1 MPLSTTAF
9 DSIIIIKLIK
19 MARNDY
25 NFEMEDV
32 AEDVQSPQ
40 EKVASSVE
48 NKDNSNVDNS
58 YERKRLESNLALL
71 KEVEELARS
80 INEKYNEINA
90 MYETAIKDERDRLQG
105 LKNILEQCESM
116 YSNISSYIDSAKNAL
131 ANITVTISEEARDNI
146 KEGVQKGVQEAYAD
160 ERKKHIDELETY
172 KKEFLV
178 SFKRDLNDTALEVVD
193 EVRKSYKGM
202 FWKTFIISNACMLIT
217 MAALIKI
224 FGDAYTWLAIVGIL
238 LICVDVCVWVYRYLD
253 RFGSK

>member
-1 MPLSTTAF
+1 MPLSTTTF

-25 NFEMEDV
+25 NFGMEDV

-40 EKVASSVE
+40 KKVASSVE

-71 KEVEELARS
+71 NEVEELARS
-80 INEKYNEINA
+80 INEKYNEI
-90 MYETAIKDERDRLQG
+90 TAIGDERDRLQG

-131 ANITVTISEEARDNI
+131 ANITVTISEEARNNI

-178 SFKRDLNDTALEVVD
+178 SFKRDLNDAALEVVD
-193 EVRKSYKGM
+193 EVRKSYKCM
-202 FWKTFIISNACMLIT
+202 FWRTLIIAMACMCIT
-217 MAALIKI
+217 LTALIKI
-224 FGDAYTWLAIVGIL
+224 FGDAYAWLAIVGIL
-238 LICVDVCVWVYRYLD
+238 LVGVDFCVWVYRYSKM
-253 RFGSK
+253 FGSK

>member
-40 EKVASSVE
+40 KKVASSVE

-90 MYETAIKDERDRLQG
+90 MYETAIGNERDRLQG

-178 SFKRDLNDTALEVVD
+178 SFKRDINNAALEVVD
-193 EVRKSYKGM
+193 DVRKSYKGM
-202 FWKTFIISNACMLIT
+202 FWRTFIIATACMCIT
-217 MAALIKI
+217 LTALIKI
-224 FGDAYTWLAIVGIL
+224 FGDAYAWLAIVGIL
-238 LICVDVCVWVYRYLD
+238 LVGVDFCVWIYRYSKM
-253 RFGSK
+253 FGSK

>member
-1 MPLSTTAF
+1 MPLSTTTF

-90 MYETAIKDERDRLQG
+90 MYETAIGNEKGRLQG
-105 LKNILEQCESM
+105 LKNILEQCKSM
-116 YSNISSYIDSAKNAL
+116 YSNISSYIGSAQGKFS
-131 ANITVTISEEARDNI
+131 IE
-146 KEGVQKGVQEAYAD
+146 VQKFEGFQ
-160 ERKKHIDELETY
+160 
-172 KKEFLV
+172 
-178 SFKRDLNDTALEVVD
+178 AL
-193 EVRKSYKGM
+193 
-202 FWKTFIISNACMLIT
+202 
-217 MAALIKI
+217 
-224 FGDAYTWLAIVGIL
+224 
-238 LICVDVCVWVYRYLD
+238 
-253 RFGSK
+253 

>member
-1 MPLSTTAF
+1 MPLSTTTF

-25 NFEMEDV
+25 NFGMEDV

-71 KEVEELARS
+71 NEVEELARS

-90 MYETAIKDERDRLQG
+90 MYETAIGDERDRLQG

-131 ANITVTISEEARDNI
+131 ATITVTMSEEARGNI
-146 KEGVQKGVQEAYAD
+146 KEGVQEGVQEAYAD

-178 SFKRDLNDTALEVVD
+178 SFKRDLNDAALEVVD

-202 FWKTFIISNACMLIT
+202 FWKTLIIAYACMLIT
-217 MAALIKI
+217 TTAVYKI
-224 FGDAYTWLAIVGIL
+224 FGDSYAWLAIVGIL
-238 LICVDVCVWVYRYLD
+238 LVGVDFCVWIYRFVD

>member
-1 MPLSTTAF
+1 MPLSTTTF

-90 MYETAIKDERDRLQG
+90 MYETAIGNEKGRLQG
-105 LKNILEQCESM
+105 LKI
-116 YSNISSYIDSAKNAL
+116 
-131 ANITVTISEEARDNI
+131 
-146 KEGVQKGVQEAYAD
+146 
-160 ERKKHIDELETY
+160 
-172 KKEFLV
+172 
-178 SFKRDLNDTALEVVD
+178 
-193 EVRKSYKGM
+193 
-202 FWKTFIISNACMLIT
+202 FWSNAKACIQ
-217 MAALIKI
+217 I
-224 FGDAYTWLAIVGIL
+224 FL
-238 LICVDVCVWVYRYLD
+238 LILAVLRMLWQT
-253 RFGSK
+253 

>member
-1 MPLSTTAF
+1 MPLSTTTF

-25 NFEMEDV
+25 NFGMEDV

-71 KEVEELARS
+71 NEVEELARS

-90 MYETAIKDERDRLQG
+90 MYETAIGDERDRLQG

-146 KEGVQKGVQEAYAD
+146 KEGVQEAYAD

-178 SFKRDLNDTALEVVD
+178 SFKRDLNDAALEVVD

-202 FWKTFIISNACMLIT
+202 FWRTLIIAMACMCIT
-217 MAALIKI
+217 LTALIKI
-224 FGDAYTWLAIVGIL
+224 FGDAYAWLAIVGIL
-238 LICVDVCVWVYRYLD
+238 LVGVDFCVWVYRYSKM
-253 RFGSK
+253 FGSK

>member
-1 MPLSTTAF
+1 MPLSTTTF

-25 NFEMEDV
+25 NFGMEDV

-90 MYETAIKDERDRLQG
+90 MYETAIGNERDRLQG
-105 LKNILEQCESM
+105 LKNILEQCKSM
-116 YSNISSYIDSAKNAL
+116 YSNISSYIDSNDFL
-131 ANITVTISEEARDNI
+131 GI
-146 KEGVQKGVQEAYAD
+146 KDSSREDG
-160 ERKKHIDELETY
+160 
-172 KKEFLV
+172 
-178 SFKRDLNDTALEVVD
+178 
-193 EVRKSYKGM
+193 
-202 FWKTFIISNACMLIT
+202 
-217 MAALIKI
+217 AALQIASGSNTPGQA
-224 FGDAYTWLAIVGIL
+224 FFVTNNGDGTYNIL
-238 LICVDVCVWVYRYLD
+238 M
-253 RFGSK
+253 

>member
-1 MPLSTTAF
+1 MPLSTTTF

-90 MYETAIKDERDRLQG
+90 MYETAIGNEKGRLQG
-105 LKNILEQCESM
+105 LKK
-116 YSNISSYIDSAKNAL
+116 YSGAM
-131 ANITVTISEEARDNI
+131 
-146 KEGVQKGVQEAYAD
+146 QKHV
-160 ERKKHIDELETY
+160 
-172 KKEFLV
+172 
-178 SFKRDLNDTALEVVD
+178 FK
-193 EVRKSYKGM
+193 
-202 FWKTFIISNACMLIT
+202 F
-217 MAALIKI
+217 
-224 FGDAYTWLAIVGIL
+224 L
-238 LICVDVCVWVYRYLD
+238 LILAVLRMLWQT
-253 RFGSK
+253 

>member
-1 MPLSTTAF
+1 MPLSTTTF

-90 MYETAIKDERDRLQG
+90 MYETAIGNEKVACRD
-105 LKNILEQCESM
+105 
-116 YSNISSYIDSAKNAL
+116 
-131 ANITVTISEEARDNI
+131 
-146 KEGVQKGVQEAYAD
+146 
-160 ERKKHIDELETY
+160 
-172 KKEFLV
+172 
-178 SFKRDLNDTALEVVD
+178 
-193 EVRKSYKGM
+193 
-202 FWKTFIISNACMLIT
+202 
-217 MAALIKI
+217 
-224 FGDAYTWLAIVGIL
+224 
-238 LICVDVCVWVYRYLD
+238 
-253 RFGSK
+253 

>member
-1 MPLSTTAF
+1 MPLSTTTF

-90 MYETAIKDERDRLQG
+90 MYETAIGNEKGRLQG
-105 LKNILEQCESM
+105 LKNILEQCKSM
-116 YSNISSYIDSAKNAL
+116 YSNIS
-131 ANITVTISEEARDNI
+131 
-146 KEGVQKGVQEAYAD
+146 GHQ
-160 ERKKHIDELETY
+160 
-172 KKEFLV
+172 
-178 SFKRDLNDTALEVVD
+178 
-193 EVRKSYKGM
+193 
-202 FWKTFIISNACMLIT
+202 
-217 MAALIKI
+217 
-224 FGDAYTWLAIVGIL
+224 
-238 LICVDVCVWVYRYLD
+238 
-253 RFGSK
+253 

>member
-40 EKVASSVE
+40 EKVASSVK

-90 MYETAIKDERDRLQG
+90 MYETAIGNERDRLQG

-116 YSNISSYIDSAKNAL
+116 YSNISSL
-131 ANITVTISEEARDNI
+131 LTVLR
-146 KEGVQKGVQEAYAD
+146 
-160 ERKKHIDELETY
+160 
-172 KKEFLV
+172 
-178 SFKRDLNDTALEVVD
+178 
-193 EVRKSYKGM
+193 
-202 FWKTFIISNACMLIT
+202 ML
-217 MAALIKI
+217 
-224 FGDAYTWLAIVGIL
+224 
-238 LICVDVCVWVYRYLD
+238 
-253 RFGSK
+253 

>member
-90 MYETAIKDERDRLQG
+90 MYETAIGDERDRLQG

-116 YSNISSYIDSAKNAL
+116 YSNISSY
-131 ANITVTISEEARDNI
+131 
-146 KEGVQKGVQEAYAD
+146 
-160 ERKKHIDELETY
+160 
-172 KKEFLV
+172 
-178 SFKRDLNDTALEVVD
+178 
-193 EVRKSYKGM
+193 
-202 FWKTFIISNACMLIT
+202 
-217 MAALIKI
+217 
-224 FGDAYTWLAIVGIL
+224 
-238 LICVDVCVWVYRYLD
+238 
-253 RFGSK
+253 

>member
-1 MPLSTTAF
+1 MPLSTTTF

-25 NFEMEDV
+25 NFGMKDV

-48 NKDNSNVDNS
+48 NKDNSNVANS

-90 MYETAIKDERDRLQG
+90 MYETAIGDERDRLQG

-146 KEGVQKGVQEAYAD
+146 KKGVQKGVQEAYAD

-178 SFKRDLNDTALEVVD
+178 SFKSDINNAALEVVD
-193 EVRKSYKGM
+193 GVRKSYKGM
-202 FWKTFIISNACMLIT
+202 FWRTCMCIT
-217 MAALIKI
+217 LTALIKI
-224 FGDAYTWLAIVGIL
+224 FGDAYAWLAIVGIL
-238 LICVDVCVWVYRYLD
+238 LVGVDFCVWIYRYSKM
-253 RFGSK
+253 FGSK

>member
-1 MPLSTTAF
+1 MPLSTTTF

-58 YERKRLESNLALL
+58 YERKRLESNIALL

-90 MYETAIKDERDRLQG
+90 MYETAIGNEKDRLQG
-105 LKNILEQCESM
+105 LKNILEQCKSM
-116 YSNISSYIDSAKNAL
+116 YSNISSYIGSAQDAL
-131 ANITVTISEEARDNI
+131 ANITVTISKEARGNI
-146 KEGVQKGVQEAYAD
+146 KEGVQEGVQEAYAD

-178 SFKRDLNDTALEVVD
+178 SFKRDLNDAALEVVD

-202 FWKTFIISNACMLIT
+202 FWKTLIIAYACMLIT
-217 MAALIKI
+217 TTAVYKI
-224 FGDAYTWLAIVGIL
+224 FGDSYAWLAIVGIL
-238 LICVDVCVWVYRYLD
+238 LVGVDFCVWIYRFVD

>member
-1 MPLSTTAF
+1 MSLSTTTF

-25 NFEMEDV
+25 NFGMEDV

-71 KEVEELARS
+71 NEVEELARS

-90 MYETAIKDERDRLQG
+90 MYETAIGDERDRLQG

-116 YSNISSYIDSAKNAL
+116 YSNISSYI
-131 ANITVTISEEARDNI
+131 
-146 KEGVQKGVQEAYAD
+146 Q
-160 ERKKHIDELETY
+160 
-172 KKEFLV
+172 
-178 SFKRDLNDTALEVVD
+178 
-193 EVRKSYKGM
+193 
-202 FWKTFIISNACMLIT
+202 
-217 MAALIKI
+217 
-224 FGDAYTWLAIVGIL
+224 
-238 LICVDVCVWVYRYLD
+238 
-253 RFGSK
+253 

>member
-1 MPLSTTAF
+1 
-9 DSIIIIKLIK
+9 

-90 MYETAIKDERDRLQG
+90 MYETAIGNERDRLQG

-146 KEGVQKGVQEAYAD
+146 KEGVQKGVQKGVQEAYAD

-178 SFKRDLNDTALEVVD
+178 SFKRDINNAALEVVD
-193 EVRKSYKGM
+193 DVRKSYKGM
-202 FWKTFIISNACMLIT
+202 FWRTFIIATACMCIT
-217 MAALIKI
+217 LTALIKI
-224 FGDAYTWLAIVGIL
+224 FGDAYAWLAIVGIL
-238 LICVDVCVWVYRYLD
+238 LVGVDFCVWIYRYSKM
-253 RFGSK
+253 FGSK

>member
-1 MPLSTTAF
+1 MPLSTTTF

-25 NFEMEDV
+25 NFGMEDV
-32 AEDVQSPQ
+32 AENVQSPQ

-90 MYETAIKDERDRLQG
+90 MYETAIGDERDRLQG

-178 SFKRDLNDTALEVVD
+178 SFKRDLNDAALEVVD

-202 FWKTFIISNACMLIT
+202 FWRTLIIAMACMCIT
-217 MAALIKI
+217 LTALIKI
-224 FGDAYTWLAIVGIL
+224 FGDAYAWLAIVGIL
-238 LICVDVCVWVYRYLD
+238 LVGVDFCVWVCRYSKM
-253 RFGSK
+253 FGSK